1 MKKQKEHNSDSNQ
14 KPKPREVDLK
24 NTNTNNKPTYTTI
37 SNIVEGYSNLIKG
50 SKKELKN
57 KRLSICKE
65 CPYLNIHTTS
75 CSVCGCYLPA
85 KASVPDEACPKGK
98 WDSEYNTTSNSNK

>member
-1 MKKQKEHNSDSNQ
+1 MKSSKSKDQNSI
-14 KPKPREVDLK
+14 PPREVDL
-24 NTNTNNKPTYTTI
+24 NKKSTYTTI
-37 SNIVEGYSNLIKG
+37 SNIVEGYANLIKG

-57 KRLSICKE
+57 KRLIICKG

-85 KASVPDEACPKGK
+85 KASVPDEECPKGK
-98 WDSEYNTTSNSNK
+98 WNKTTDI